1 MGKKKKL
8 LIWQIYPSYLIIAV
22 LSIAAV
28 GWYSSGMFRE
38 FHYSH
43 TESELKSAAKMA
55 VDRLQVV
62 PGSGIDDICKSLGS
76 ASGYRFTVILPS
88 GEVIG
93 DSEKDPGAMDDHSNR
108 PEIQQSLNGYVSV
121 KKRYSN
127 TVQMDMLYVAVP
139 FVKDAKTAGSVR
151 VSLSLAQIDESLG
164 AMWRRLILV
173 GLVIACIAAFATM
186 LVARKISQPLDR
198 IRMVAESFGQ
208 GYLQK
213 ELPVSDV
220 VEIDVLADAMN
231 KMANQLNERIHTITL
246 QRDEQNALFS
256 CMVEAVLA
264 VDMEKRILK
273 LNRTAETLFQV
284 DGSSSIGRNV
294 AEVIRNAD
302 ILTVIEEALETTEV
316 VEGGIS
322 LNQSDRYLQAHGT
335 VLHGENGR
343 RIGALIVL
351 NDITRLRK
359 LEIMRRDFVANVSHE
374 LKTPITSI
382 RGFVDTLIDSPVEDK
397 EDQQRFKEII
407 RKQAARLQAIIDDL
421 MILSNLE
428 HETGKNEI
436 EFQEGHIDDLL
447 ENAVNVCRDV
457 AEAKNISLTVL
468 CGEGMRWE
476 INVQLLEQAVVNLI
490 NNAVKYSESGTHVKI
505 TAEQTLEETVIHV
518 KDEGPGIGKEH
529 LSRLFERFYRVD
541 KSRSHKLGGTGLGL
555 AIVKHIA
562 IAHGGRVGVESQI
575 GSGSEFSIYLPLVR
589 R

>member
-8 LIWQIYPSYLIIAV
+8 LIWQIYPSYLVIAL

-28 GWYSSGMFRE
+28 GWYSSGMFRD

-43 TESELKSAAKMA
+43 TEGELRSAAYMA
-55 VDRLQVV
+55 IDRLQTVAE
-62 PGSGIDDICKSLGS
+62 SEIDDICKSLGS
-76 ASGYRFTVILPS
+76 SSGYRFTVVLPS
-88 GEVIG
+88 GEVAG
-93 DSEKDPGAMDDHSNR
+93 DSEKDPEIMDNHSNR
-108 PEIQQSLNGYVSV
+108 PEVQQALNGYVSA
-121 KKRYSN
+121 KKRYSK
-127 TVQMDMLYVAVP
+127 TVEQEMLYVAVP
-139 FVKDAKTAGSVR
+139 FIKDDKNAGSVR
-151 VSLSLAQIDESLG
+151 ASIPLAQIDESLG
-164 AMWRRLILV
+164 AMWQRLILV
-173 GLVIACIAAFATM
+173 GVVIACIAAFATM

-208 GYLQK
+208 GNLQK

-220 VEIDVLADAMN
+220 VEIDVLADSMN

-264 VDMEKRILK
+264 VDTEKRIIK

-284 DGSSSIGRNV
+284 DGPSSIGRNV

-302 ILTVIEEALETTEV
+302 ILNVIEKALETTDV

-335 VLHGENGR
+335 VLHGEKES

-359 LEIMRRDFVANVSHE
+359 LEMMRRDFVANVSHE

-397 EDQQRFKEII
+397 EDQERFKEII
-407 RKQAARLQAIIDDL
+407 SKQAARLQAIVDDL

-428 HETGKNEI
+428 HETGKNGI
-436 EFQEGHIDDLL
+436 EFQNGQIDDLL
-447 ENAVNVCRDV
+447 ENAVNVCRDL
-457 AEAKNISLTVL
+457 AEAKNVSLAVV
-468 CGEGMRWE
+468 CDEGMQWE
-476 INVQLLEQAVVNLI
+476 INMQLLEQAVVNLI
-490 NNAVKYSESGTHVKI
+490 DNAIKYSESATHVTI
-505 TAEQTLEETVIHV
+505 MAEQTPEETVIHV
-518 KDEGPGIGKEH
+518 SDEGPGIAKEH
-529 LSRLFERFYRVD
+529 LPRLFERFYRVD

-562 IAHGGRVGVESQI
+562 IAHGGRVEVESQI
-575 GSGSEFSIYLPLVR
+575 GVGSRFSIYLPLVR